1 MKNEHNS
8 PVPNNYW
15 KTLSKTPRFY
25 TVWPG
30 GWEIHVRVE
39 KNKVYGHGYGNLDK
53 PRNKEGYVINK
64 KGEVVYHTQV
74 IFDIPRS
81 CPRVT
86 RAALKVTVAR
96 DKRIAQAVQTQ
107 KEYRELWDRI
117 DDENWEYIESN
128 DLQGH
133 NLVHW
138 AYNTRTAQEYY
149 NLLRYN

>member
-1 MKNEHNS
+1 MKSEQNS

-39 KNKVYGHGYGNLDK
+39 KQKQRGTYYGKTIRPVNDK
-53 PRNKEGYVINK
+53 GFVINK
-64 KGEVVYHTQV
+64 KGEEVIKTSI
-74 IFDIPRS
+74 IFDIPRG
-81 CPRVT
+81 CPRIS
-86 RAALKVTVAR
+86 RAALKVKVTR
-96 DKRIAQAVQTQ
+96 DKRIAQAVTTRE
-107 KEYRELWDRI
+107 EYNNLWNRI
-117 DDENWEYIESN
+117 DEENWDFIESK

-133 NLVHW
+133 NLVNW
-138 AYNTRTAQEYY
+138 AYNTRTNKEYD